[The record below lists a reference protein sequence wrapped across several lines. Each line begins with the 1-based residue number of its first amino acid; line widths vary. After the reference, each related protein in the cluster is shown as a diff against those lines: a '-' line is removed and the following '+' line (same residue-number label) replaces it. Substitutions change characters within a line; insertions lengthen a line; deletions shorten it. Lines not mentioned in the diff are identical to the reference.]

1 MDSRDAHR
9 AAPALLLVTGLVAVV
24 AGTWWQVAGSTS
36 GDRTP
41 PSPVVV
47 DRDGRETAVVVDRDG
62 REATVLSEWDG
73 RRAAA
78 YSSGDVGALRSL
90 YLPGSGAGAAD
101 VAVLRA
107 WLRRGLRVEGLH
119 TQVLAR
125 RVLVSRAH
133 RLVLRVTDRVVGGVA
148 VRAAASPGGATSGG
162 GAAPAVRARL
172 PADRPGERTVT
183 LVRHGGRWV
192 VARVV

>member
-24 AGTWWQVAGSTS
+24 AGTWWQVAESTS

-41 PSPVVV
+41 QSPVVV
-47 DRDGRETAVVVDRDG
+47 DRDGREATLVVDRDG
-62 REATVLSEWDG
+62 REAAVLSEWDG

-107 WLRRGLRVEGLH
+107 WLRHG
-119 TQVLAR
+119 
-125 RVLVSRAH
+125 LVSRAH

>member
-1 MDSRDAHR
+1 MNSRDARR
-9 AAPALLLVTGLVAVV
+9 AAPALLLVAGLVAVV
-24 AGTWWQVAGSTS
+24 AGTWWQVAASTS

-41 PSPVVV
+41 QSPVVV
-47 DRDGRETAVVVDRDG
+47 DRDGREAAVAEDRDG
-62 REATVLSEWDG
+62 RVLSGWDR

-78 YSSGDVGALRSL
+78 YSRGDVGALRSL
-90 YLPGSGAGAAD
+90 YLPGSGAGVAD
-101 VAVLRA
+101 MAVLRA
-107 WLRRGLRVEGLH
+107 WLQRGLRVEGLR

-125 RVLVSRAH
+125 RVLVSGSH

-148 VRAAASPGGATSGG
+148 VRASVRAVVG
-162 GAAPAVRARL
+162 GAAPGGTAPGVRARL

-183 LVRHGGRWV
+183 LVRHEGRWV